1 MTCNILALPALLIR
15 IQLSDWGDVFA
26 DRAARSWMKPG
37 RNMLGW
43 EMGDW
48 GHSKRS
54 RMLLLA
60 LSLRHGNGLL
70 LPSVKYKL
78 QRLKHELRW
87 VLVRLFWLF
96 THFKT
101 CMPYFSL
108 GPSGC
113 SCLIRLEGLQL
124 EITCVAW
131 CSISLYDFGNKED
144 YHGFICKEIRTA
156 VSILVSIILA
166 FLALIEFC
174 CHLVL
179 ST

>member
-1 MTCNILALPALLIR
+1 MSLQIEQPGAGWSLGEACWGGSWETGAIPKGAGCFSLHLA
-15 IQLSDWGDVFA
+15 SG
-26 DRAARSWMKPG
+26 M
-37 RNMLGW
+37 
-43 EMGDW
+43 EMAY
-48 GHSKRS
+48 SFPQSNK
-54 RMLLLA
+54 
-60 LSLRHGNGLL
+60 
-70 LPSVKYKL
+70 KL

-108 GPSGC
+108 GPPGC
-113 SCLIRLEGLQL
+113 SCLIRLEGLQF

-131 CSISLYDFGNKED
+131 CSISLYDFGNTED

-174 CHLVL
+174 YHLVL